1 MIYTSSHSLCKTD
14 EYIMVAISGNKGKD
28 YIDDN
33 GNEYNGEFYS
43 KLAPKFSF
51 WSKWHEM
58 KDKVS
63 FEESTLFYIENYYKE
78 VLSKLDPEEV
88 YRDLNNSI
96 LLCYED
102 SNEFCHRH
110 IVAEWLELTLG
121 IKVFEC
127 IIIKN
132 NLEIVDRPKYVR
144 KYLLKIMNNNSFE
157 KRLIYK

>member
-14 EYIMVAISGNKGKD
+14 EYRMVAISGNKGKD

-43 KLAPKFSF
+43 KLAPKLLF

-63 FEESTLFYIENYYKE
+63 FEESTIFYIENYYNE

-88 YRDLNNSI
+88 YRDLNNSV

-132 NLEIVDRPKYVR
+132 NLEIVDRPKYVK